1 MYIFMSLEWVSLK
14 LKNFYL
20 ASLVLLGVIWI
31 LDLPVRLNIGIVT
44 ASYISLMLAISI
56 AAGFLLKPS
65 HKGNSAVIIDIG
77 LGVLALLSWGWVAL
91 NYISWLTD
99 LANRGIEKWLPG
111 VLAIIL
117 LIEALRRFCGF
128 AITILTIV
136 FIAYGFFG
144 HNFSGILEGAA
155 VSPSRLI
162 LYFYADSGGVPG
174 LILSIVCSV
183 VFGFLL
189 MGELMKASGGGQFL
203 TDVSLSLMGHFRG
216 GPAKVSIV
224 ASSIFGSISGSTVG
238 NVMSTGVVTIP
249 LMKKTGLPGYFAA
262 AVEAIASNGGQL
274 APPVM
279 GATAFLIAEFLDIPY
294 LEVVGAAALPAFIY
308 YVILFVQ
315 VDLMAKDNNL
325 MGLDKTETPVF
336 ADLVRQKGLHLL
348 PIVSLIFLMFV
359 IGLQPAKSALMS
371 GFLALLAGLVLRSTK
386 LNFPMIMEFLE
397 NVSKTLIPII
407 LIGGAA
413 GIIVGVLN
421 ITGLGFNLTLG
432 LTEIGAQYGLLVM
445 LILTGIIAIILGMG
459 MPTAAVYI
467 VLSVVLAPAVI
478 EMGVPVLAAHLFIF
492 YFGLLSMITP
502 PVAVASFVAAGIA
515 EASLWRTS
523 FTAIKLG
530 IAAYFLPFLFVYND
544 SLLLKGT
551 WVEILLIFLTCLVS
565 GLMIASALR
574 EVNFRSLKGISRMLC
589 CTCLSIVVG
598 SATLWLERDSVGGV
612 LGVLFVGGFLFAAL
626 HKMKMFN
633 ERGS

>member
-1 MYIFMSLEWVSLK
+1 MPLEWVSLK

-20 ASLVLLGVIWI
+20 ASLVLLGMLWI
-31 LDLPVRLNIGIVT
+31 LDVPVRLNIGVVT
-44 ASYISLMLAISI
+44 ASYISLMLAVSI

-65 HKGNSAVIIDIG
+65 YKGSSAILLDVG
-77 LGVLALLSWGWVAL
+77 LGLLALMSWGWVAV
-91 NYISWLTD
+91 NYIDWLTD

-111 VLAIIL
+111 ALAIIL
-117 LIEALRRFCGF
+117 LIEALRRFCGS
-128 AITILTIV
+128 AITILAVV
-136 FIAYGFFG
+136 FIAYGFLG
-144 HNFSGILEGAA
+144 HNLSGIFEGTA
-155 VSPSRLI
+155 VSPTRLI

-189 MGELMKASGGGQFL
+189 MGELMKTSGGGQFL
-203 TDVSLSLMGHFRG
+203 TDISLSLMGHFRG

-294 LEVVGAAALPAFIY
+294 LEVVGAAALPAVIY
-308 YVILFVQ
+308 YVILFAQ

-325 MGLDKTETPVF
+325 KGLKKSETPVF
-336 ADLVRQKGLHLL
+336 SRLIKQKGLHLI

-359 IGLQPAKSALMS
+359 IGLQPAKSALIS
-371 GFLALLAGLVLRSTK
+371 GFLAILAGLILRTIKPS
-386 LNFPMIMEFLE
+386 LSLVMEFLG

-544 SLLLKGT
+544 SLLLRGT
-551 WVEILLIFLTCLVS
+551 WIEVLLIFLTCLAS

-574 EVNFRSLKGISRMLC
+574 EANFRSPNGILRMLC
-589 CTCLSIVVG
+589 CVCLSLVVG
-598 SATLWLERDSVGGV
+598 SATLWLGRDSMNV
-612 LGVLFVGGFLFAAL
+612 LIVLVISSFLFVASQRINVFSQEQ
-626 HKMKMFN
+626 N
-633 ERGS
+633 

>member
-1 MYIFMSLEWVSLK
+1 MTLEWISLK

-20 ASLVLLGVIWI
+20 ASLVLLGMLWI
-31 LDLPVRLNIGIVT
+31 LDIPVRLNIGVVT
-44 ASYISLMLAISI
+44 ASYISLMLAVSI

-65 HKGNSAVIIDIG
+65 FKGSTSVLLDIG
-77 LGVLALLSWGWVAL
+77 IGLLALISWGWVAV
-91 NYISWLTD
+91 NYIDWLTD
-99 LANRGIEKWLPG
+99 LANRGMEKWVPG
-111 VLAIIL
+111 IIAIIL
-117 LIEALRRFCGF
+117 LIEALRRFCGA
-128 AITILTIV
+128 AITILTVV

-144 HNFSGILEGAA
+144 HNLGGIFEGAA
-155 VSPSRLI
+155 VSPTRLI

-189 MGELMKASGGGQFL
+189 MGELMKTSGGGQFL
-203 TDVSLSLMGHFRG
+203 TDISLSLMGHYRG

-294 LEVVGAAALPAFIY
+294 LEVVGAAALPAIIY
-308 YVILFVQ
+308 YVILFAQ

-325 MGLDKTETPVF
+325 RGLKKSETPVF
-336 ADLVRQKGLHLL
+336 SKLIKQKGLHLI

-371 GFLALLAGLVLRSTK
+371 GFLAILAGLILRTVRPS
-386 LNFPMIMEFLE
+386 LSLIMEFLG

-492 YFGLLSMITP
+492 YFGLLSMIPP

-544 SLLLKGT
+544 SLLLRGT

-574 EVNFRSLKGISRMLC
+574 EINFRSPNGILRMLC
-589 CTCLSIVVG
+589 CVCLSLMVG
-598 SATLWLERDSVGGV
+598 SATLWLERDSMNV
-612 LGVLFVGGFLFAAL
+612 LIVLAISSLLFTAL
-626 HKMKMFN
+626 QRINVFSEEKNK
-633 ERGS
+633 

>member
-1 MYIFMSLEWVSLK
+1 MSLEWVSLK

-20 ASLVLLGVIWI
+20 ASLVLLGVMWI
-31 LDLPVRLNIGIVT
+31 LDIPIRLNIGIVT

-65 HKGNSAVIIDIG
+65 YKGGSAVVFDIG
-77 LGVLALLSWGWVAL
+77 LGLLALLSWGWVAL

-99 LANRGIEKWLPG
+99 LANRGVEKWLPG

-117 LIEALRRFCGF
+117 LIEALRRFCGY
-128 AITILTIV
+128 AITVLTIV
-136 FIAYGFFG
+136 FIAYGFLG
-144 HNFSGILEGAA
+144 HNFSGIFEGAA

-203 TDVSLSLMGHFRG
+203 TDISLSLMGHYRG

-294 LEVVGAAALPAFIY
+294 LEVVGAAVLPAIIY

-325 MGLDKTETPVF
+325 VGLKKTETPIF
-336 ADLVRQKGLHLL
+336 GNLIKQKGLHLI

-386 LNFPMIMEFLE
+386 LSFSMIMEFLE

-421 ITGLGFNLTLG
+421 ITGLGYNLTLG
-432 LTEIGAQYGLLVM
+432 LTEIGAKYGLLVM

-478 EMGVPVLAAHLFIF
+478 EMGVPILAAHLYIF

-515 EASLWRTS
+515 GASLWRTS

-551 WVEILLIFLTCLVS
+551 WFEILLIFSTCLVS

-574 EVNFRSLKGISRMLC
+574 EINFRSLKGVLRMLC
-589 CTCLSIVVG
+589 CTCLSMVVG
-598 SATLWLERDSVGGV
+598 SATLWLERDSMGV
-612 LGVLFVGGFLFAAL
+612 ILVLIISGFLFAAL
-626 HKMKMFN
+626 QKMKWFG
-633 ERGS
+633 EKRG

>member
-1 MYIFMSLEWVSLK
+1 MSLEWVSLK

-20 ASLVLLGVIWI
+20 ASLVLLGVMWI
-31 LDLPVRLNIGIVT
+31 LDIPIRLNIGIVT

-65 HKGNSAVIIDIG
+65 YKGSSAVVFDIG
-77 LGVLALLSWGWVAL
+77 LGLLALLSWGWVAL

-99 LANRGIEKWLPG
+99 LANRGVEKWLPG

-117 LIEALRRFCGF
+117 LIEALRRFCGY
-128 AITILTIV
+128 AITVLTIV
-136 FIAYGFFG
+136 FIAYGFLG
-144 HNFSGILEGAA
+144 HNFSGIFEGAA

-203 TDVSLSLMGHFRG
+203 TDISLSLMGHYRG

-294 LEVVGAAALPAFIY
+294 LEVVGAAVLPAIIY

-325 MGLDKTETPVF
+325 VGLKKTETPIF
-336 ADLVRQKGLHLL
+336 GNLIKQKGLHLI

-371 GFLALLAGLVLRSTK
+371 GFLALLAGLILRSTK
-386 LNFPMIMEFLE
+386 LSFSMIMEFLE

-432 LTEIGAQYGLLVM
+432 LTEIGAKYGLLVM

-478 EMGVPVLAAHLFIF
+478 EMGVPILAAHLYIF

-515 EASLWRTS
+515 GASLWRTS

-551 WVEILLIFLTCLVS
+551 WFEILLIFSTCLVS

-574 EVNFRSLKGISRMLC
+574 EINFRSLKGVLRMLC
-589 CTCLSIVVG
+589 CTCLSMVVG
-598 SATLWLERDSVGGV
+598 SATLWLERDSMGV
-612 LGVLFVGGFLFAAL
+612 ILVLIISGFLFAAL
-626 HKMKMFN
+626 QKMKWFS
-633 ERGS
+633 EKRGQ

>member
-1 MYIFMSLEWVSLK
+1 MPLEWVSLK

-20 ASLVLLGVIWI
+20 ASLVLLGMLWI
-31 LDLPVRLNIGIVT
+31 LDVPVRLNIGVVT
-44 ASYISLMLAISI
+44 ASYISLMLAVSI

-65 HKGNSAVIIDIG
+65 YKGSSAILLDVG
-77 LGVLALLSWGWVAL
+77 LGLLALMSWGWVAV
-91 NYISWLTD
+91 NYIDWLTD

-111 VLAIIL
+111 ALAIIL
-117 LIEALRRFCGF
+117 LIEALRRFCGS
-128 AITILTIV
+128 AITILAVV
-136 FIAYGFFG
+136 FIAYGFLG
-144 HNFSGILEGAA
+144 HNLSGIFEGTA
-155 VSPSRLI
+155 VSPTRLI

-189 MGELMKASGGGQFL
+189 MGELMKTSGGGQFL
-203 TDVSLSLMGHFRG
+203 TDISLSLMGHFRG

-294 LEVVGAAALPAFIY
+294 LEVVGAAALPAVIY
-308 YVILFVQ
+308 YVILFAQ

-325 MGLDKTETPVF
+325 KGLKKSETPVF
-336 ADLVRQKGLHLL
+336 SRLIKQKGLHLI

-359 IGLQPAKSALMS
+359 IGLQPAKSALIS
-371 GFLALLAGLVLRSTK
+371 GFLAILAGLILRTIKPS
-386 LNFPMIMEFLE
+386 LSLVMEFLG

-544 SLLLKGT
+544 SLLLRGT
-551 WVEILLIFLTCLVS
+551 WIEVLLIFLTCLAS

-574 EVNFRSLKGISRMLC
+574 EANFRSPNGILRMLC
-589 CTCLSIVVG
+589 CVCLSLVVG
-598 SATLWLERDSVGGV
+598 SATLWLGRDSMNV
-612 LGVLFVGGFLFAAL
+612 LIVLVISSFLFVESQRINVFSQEQ
-626 HKMKMFN
+626 N
-633 ERGS
+633 

>member
-1 MYIFMSLEWVSLK
+1 MPLEWVSLK

-20 ASLVLLGVIWI
+20 ASLVLLGMLWI
-31 LDLPVRLNIGIVT
+31 LDVPVRLNIGIVT
-44 ASYISLMLAISI
+44 ASYISLMLAVSI

-65 HKGNSAVIIDIG
+65 YEGRSAILLDVG
-77 LGVLALLSWGWVAL
+77 LGLLALMSWGWVAL
-91 NYISWLTD
+91 NYIDWLTD
-99 LANRGIEKWLPG
+99 LANRGFEKWLPG
-111 VLAIIL
+111 TLAIIL
-117 LIEALRRFCGF
+117 LIEALRRFCGS
-128 AITILTIV
+128 AITILAVV
-136 FIAYGFFG
+136 FIAYGFLG
-144 HNFSGILEGAA
+144 HNLSGIFEGAA
-155 VSPSRLI
+155 VSPTRLI

-189 MGELMKASGGGQFL
+189 MGELMKTSGGGQFL
-203 TDVSLSLMGHFRG
+203 TDISLSLMGHFRG

-294 LEVVGAAALPAFIY
+294 LEVVGAAALPAVIY
-308 YVILFVQ
+308 YVILFAQ

-325 MGLDKTETPVF
+325 KGLKKSETPVF
-336 ADLVRQKGLHLL
+336 SRLIKRKGLHLI

-359 IGLQPAKSALMS
+359 IGLQPAKSALIS
-371 GFLALLAGLVLRSTK
+371 GFLAVLAGLVLRTIK
-386 LNFPMIMEFLE
+386 LSLSLVMEFLG

-544 SLLLKGT
+544 SLLLRGT
-551 WVEILLIFLTCLVS
+551 WIEVLLIFLTCLAS

-574 EVNFRSLKGISRMLC
+574 EANFRSPNGILRMLC
-589 CTCLSIVVG
+589 CVCLSLVVG
-598 SATLWLERDSVGGV
+598 SATLWLGRGSINV
-612 LGVLFVGGFLFAAL
+612 LIVLVISSLLFVASQRINVFSQEQ
-626 HKMKMFN
+626 N
-633 ERGS
+633 

>member
-1 MYIFMSLEWVSLK
+1 MSLEWVSLK

-20 ASLVLLGVIWI
+20 ASLVLLGVMWI
-31 LDLPVRLNIGIVT
+31 LDIPIRLNIGIVT

-65 HKGNSAVIIDIG
+65 YKGSSAVVFDIG
-77 LGVLALLSWGWVAL
+77 LGLLALLSWGWVAL

-99 LANRGIEKWLPG
+99 LANRGVEKWLPG

-117 LIEALRRFCGF
+117 LIEALRRFCGY
-128 AITILTIV
+128 AITVLTIV
-136 FIAYGFFG
+136 FIVYGFLG
-144 HNFSGILEGAA
+144 HNFSGIFEGAA

-203 TDVSLSLMGHFRG
+203 TDISLSLMGHYRG

-294 LEVVGAAALPAFIY
+294 LEVVGAAALPAIIY

-325 MGLDKTETPVF
+325 VGLKKTETPIF
-336 ADLVRQKGLHLL
+336 GNLIKQKGLHLI
-348 PIVSLIFLMFV
+348 PIVSLVFLMFV

-371 GFLALLAGLVLRSTK
+371 GFLALLAGLILRSTK
-386 LNFPMIMEFLE
+386 LSFSMIMEFLE

-432 LTEIGAQYGLLVM
+432 LTEIGAKYGLLVM

-478 EMGVPVLAAHLFIF
+478 EMGVPILAAHLFIF

-515 EASLWRTS
+515 GASLWRTS

-551 WVEILLIFLTCLVS
+551 WVEILLIFSTCLVS
-565 GLMIASALR
+565 GLMIAGALR
-574 EVNFRSLKGISRMLC
+574 EINFRSLKGVLRMLC
-589 CTCLSIVVG
+589 CTCLSMVVG
-598 SATLWLERDSVGGV
+598 SATLWLERDSMGV
-612 LGVLFVGGFLFAAL
+612 ILVLIISGFLFAAL
-626 HKMKMFN
+626 QKMKWFG
-633 ERGS
+633 EKRG

>member
-1 MYIFMSLEWVSLK
+1 MSLEWVSLK

-31 LDLPVRLNIGIVT
+31 LDIPIRLNIGIVT

-65 HKGNSAVIIDIG
+65 YKGSSAVVFDIG
-77 LGVLALLSWGWVAL
+77 LGLLALLSWGWVAL

-99 LANRGIEKWLPG
+99 LANRGVEKWLPG

-117 LIEALRRFCGF
+117 LIEALRRFCGY
-128 AITILTIV
+128 AITVLTIV
-136 FIAYGFFG
+136 FIVYGFLG
-144 HNFSGILEGAA
+144 HNFSGIFEGAA

-203 TDVSLSLMGHFRG
+203 TDISLSLMGHYRG

-294 LEVVGAAALPAFIY
+294 LEVVGAAVLPAIIY

-325 MGLDKTETPVF
+325 VGLKKTETPIF
-336 ADLVRQKGLHLL
+336 GNLIKQKGLHLI
-348 PIVSLIFLMFV
+348 PIVSLVFLMFV

-371 GFLALLAGLVLRSTK
+371 GFLALLAGLILRSTK
-386 LNFPMIMEFLE
+386 LSFSMIMEFLE

-421 ITGLGFNLTLG
+421 ITGLGFSLTLG
-432 LTEIGAQYGLLVM
+432 LTEIGAKYGLLVM

-478 EMGVPVLAAHLFIF
+478 EMGVPILAAHLYIF

-515 EASLWRTS
+515 GASLWRTS

-551 WVEILLIFLTCLVS
+551 WFEILLIFSTCLVS

-574 EVNFRSLKGISRMLC
+574 EINFRSLKGVLRMLC
-589 CTCLSIVVG
+589 CTCLSMVVG
-598 SATLWLERDSVGGV
+598 SATLWLERDSMGV
-612 LGVLFVGGFLFAAL
+612 ILVLIISGFLFAAL
-626 HKMKMFN
+626 QKMKWFS
-633 ERGS
+633 EKRG

>member
-1 MYIFMSLEWVSLK
+1 MSLEWVSLK

-31 LDLPVRLNIGIVT
+31 LDIPIRLNIGIVT

-65 HKGNSAVIIDIG
+65 YKGGSAVVFDIG
-77 LGVLALLSWGWVAL
+77 LGLLALLSWGWVAL

-99 LANRGIEKWLPG
+99 LANRGVEKWLPG

-117 LIEALRRFCGF
+117 LIEALRRFCGY
-128 AITILTIV
+128 AITVLTIV
-136 FIAYGFFG
+136 FIAYGFLG
-144 HNFSGILEGAA
+144 HNFSGIFEGAA

-203 TDVSLSLMGHFRG
+203 TDISLSLMGHYRG

-294 LEVVGAAALPAFIY
+294 LEVVGAAVLPAIIY

-325 MGLDKTETPVF
+325 VGLKKTETPIF
-336 ADLVRQKGLHLL
+336 GNLIKQKGLHLI
-348 PIVSLIFLMFV
+348 PIVSLVFLMFV

-371 GFLALLAGLVLRSTK
+371 GFLALLAGLILRSTK
-386 LNFPMIMEFLE
+386 LSFSMIMEFLE

-421 ITGLGFNLTLG
+421 ITGLGFSLTLG
-432 LTEIGAQYGLLVM
+432 LTEIGAKYGLLVM

-478 EMGVPVLAAHLFIF
+478 EMGVPILAAHLYIF

-515 EASLWRTS
+515 GASLWRTS

-551 WVEILLIFLTCLVS
+551 WFEILLIFSTCLVS

-574 EVNFRSLKGISRMLC
+574 EINFRSLKGVLRMLC
-589 CTCLSIVVG
+589 CTCLSMVVG
-598 SATLWLERDSVGGV
+598 SATLWLERDSMGV
-612 LGVLFVGGFLFAAL
+612 ILVLIISGFLFAAL
-626 HKMKMFN
+626 QKMKWFS
-633 ERGS
+633 EKRG

>member
-1 MYIFMSLEWVSLK
+1 MSLEWVSLK

-31 LDLPVRLNIGIVT
+31 LDIPIRLNIGIVT

-65 HKGNSAVIIDIG
+65 YKGSSAVVFDIG
-77 LGVLALLSWGWVAL
+77 LGLLALLSWGWVAL

-99 LANRGIEKWLPG
+99 LANRGVEKWLPG

-117 LIEALRRFCGF
+117 LIEALRRFCGY
-128 AITILTIV
+128 AITVLTIV
-136 FIAYGFFG
+136 FIVYGFLG
-144 HNFSGILEGAA
+144 HNFSGIFEGAA

-203 TDVSLSLMGHFRG
+203 TDISLSLMGHYRG

-294 LEVVGAAALPAFIY
+294 LEVVGAAVLPAIIY

-325 MGLDKTETPVF
+325 VGLKKTETPIF
-336 ADLVRQKGLHLL
+336 GNLIKQKGLHLI
-348 PIVSLIFLMFV
+348 PIVSLVFLMFV

-371 GFLALLAGLVLRSTK
+371 GFLALLAGLILRSTK
-386 LNFPMIMEFLE
+386 LSFSMIMEFLE

-421 ITGLGFNLTLG
+421 ITGLGFSLTLG
-432 LTEIGAQYGLLVM
+432 LTEIGAKYGLLVM

-478 EMGVPVLAAHLFIF
+478 EMGVPILAAHLYIF

-515 EASLWRTS
+515 GASLWRTS

-551 WVEILLIFLTCLVS
+551 WFEILLIFSTCLVS

-574 EVNFRSLKGISRMLC
+574 EINFRSLKGVLRMLC
-589 CTCLSIVVG
+589 CTCLSMVVG
-598 SATLWLERDSVGGV
+598 SATLWLERDSMGV
-612 LGVLFVGGFLFAAL
+612 ILVLIISGFLFAAL
-626 HKMKMFN
+626 QKMKWFG
-633 ERGS
+633 EKRG